1 MENQALKNKFLSL
14 QKKKTKQKTEALDL
28 GRTYNSTHGV
38 KYWGEEAG
46 ILVIGSDGEK
56 LK

>member
-14 QKKKTKQKTEALDL
+14 QKKRNKKTEALDL
-28 GRTYNSTHGV
+28 GRTYTFTHGV

>member
-14 QKKKTKQKTEALDL
+14 QKKTEQKTEALVL
-28 GRTYNSTHGV
+28 GRTYTSTHGV

>member
-14 QKKKTKQKTEALDL
+14 QKTEALVL
-28 GRTYNSTHGV
+28 GRTYTSTHGV

>member
-14 QKKKTKQKTEALDL
+14 QKNETKTEALDL
-28 GRTYNSTHGV
+28 GRTYTSTHGV

>member
-14 QKKKTKQKTEALDL
+14 QKKKKKQKTEALDL